1 MDVHLRHLR
10 YFLAVAEELHF
21 TRAAQRLF
29 VSQPA
34 LSKQIRV
41 LERELGFDL
50 FERRSRD
57 VVLTPQGEALLPGAT
72 ATVAAWERAQQAAR
86 EAAEQRELVVG
97 MQTAVGRG
105 LQRRA
110 MRRFGEQMP
119 NCRVVLRLVDW
130 TDPTAGLADGSSDV
144 AFVWRPVQPRD
155 ISTRTLFSER
165 RVVALPDDNLLA
177 GKEEIP
183 FADLLDEPFIALP
196 PEAAELRDFW
206 LATDARQGRA
216 PVIGAVAEAADEVFE
231 AIAAGLGVV
240 LLAEGNA
247 ELYARPGITTR
258 PVAGLSPAELAIAWR
273 AEDTRPAVHAFL
285 TALAAEPPRSD
296 SSQF

>member
-1 MDVHLRHLR
+1 MDIHLRHLR
-10 YFLAVAEELHF
+10 YFVAVAEELHF

-41 LERELGFDL
+41 LERELGFAL

-57 VVLTPQGEALLPGAT
+57 VVLTAQGAALLPEAAAT
-72 ATVAAWERAQQAAR
+72 LAAWERAQQAAR
-86 EAAEQRELVVG
+86 EAAQQRELVVG

-110 MRRFGEQMP
+110 MRRFGEQLPQWRM
-119 NCRVVLRLVDW
+119 VLRLVDW

-144 AFVWRPVQPRD
+144 AFVWRPVRPRD
-155 ISTRTLFSER
+155 ISTRTLRRER
-165 RVVALPDDNLLA
+165 RVVAVPADHPLA
-177 GKEEIP
+177 DRAEIP
-183 FADLLDEPFIALP
+183 FHELLDEPFIALP

-206 LATDARQGRA
+206 LASDARAGRA
-216 PVIGAVAEAADEVFE
+216 PVIGAVAGSADEVFE

-247 ELYARPGITTR
+247 ALYSRPGITTR
-258 PVAGLSPAELAIAWR
+258 PVTGLTPAELAIAWR
-273 AEDTRPAVHAFL
+273 TNDTRPAVQAFL
-285 TALAAEPPRSD
+285 AAFDEPPPRGVSP
-296 SSQF
+296 S

>member
-10 YFLAVAEELHF
+10 YFVTAAEELHF

-57 VVLTPQGEALLPGAT
+57 VVLTAQGEALLPEAT
-72 ATVAAWERAQQAAR
+72 ATLAAWERAQQAAR
-86 EAAEQRELVVG
+86 DAAQRRELVVG

-105 LQRRA
+105 LQRPA
-110 MRRFGEQMP
+110 MRRFGEQFP
-119 NCRVVLRLVDW
+119 QWRVVLRLVDW

-144 AFVWRPVQPRD
+144 AFVWRPVQPHG
-155 ISTRTLFSER
+155 ISSRTLRREQ
-165 RVVALPDDNLLA
+165 RVVALPEDHPLA
-177 GKEEIP
+177 ARAEIP
-183 FADLLDEPFIALP
+183 FADLLDEPFVALP
-196 PEAAELRDFW
+196 PEAPELRDFW
-206 LATDARQGRA
+206 LATDARRGRA
-216 PVIGAVAEAADEVFE
+216 PVIGAVAASADEVFE
-231 AIAAGLGVV
+231 AVSAGFGVV

-247 ELYARPGITTR
+247 ELYDRPGITTR
-258 PVAGLSPAELAIAWR
+258 PVAELSPAELAIAWR
-273 AEDTRPAVHAFL
+273 TDDTRQAVQAFL
-285 TALAAEPPRSD
+285 AALEEG
-296 SSQF
+296 